1 MMLSEK
7 EKNFGKW
14 VTVVASL
21 LAFMGIGIVDPLL
34 PSIAESIGAT
44 HSQVEMLFT
53 SYIFTMAVMMI
64 PIGIVASKVGDKRLI
79 VTGLFVVTIFAL
91 LCGFSNSIGALSI
104 FRAGWGFG
112 NSMFL
117 ATAMTMLISL
127 SSTPS
132 HAIGL
137 YESAMG
143 LGMAFGPLVGGILGN
158 FSWRYPFYATAC
170 LIFLAGLLILFKV
183 KEPKKIITAVDD
195 AKTERPI
202 KQMLHLFTFK
212 PFLQITLSGMFYY
225 YCFFTILAF
234 SPLVLGLSAIQIGFV
249 FFAWGLCLA
258 LGSAKIAHS
267 LEARFDS
274 KQVLK
279 GTLFVCA
286 ILLIL
291 MGIFDSVAIR
301 IVLIILSGLVLGI
314 NNALF
319 TTTVM
324 EHSPYERSVTSGAY
338 NFVRWLG
345 AAFAPL
351 VSGLIS
357 EHFGMSWPFI
367 VAAILCFAGM
377 GLLFLKLQPFENYL
391 KTHATQIEQSK

>member
-1 MMLSEK
+1 MLSEK

>member
-1 MMLSEK
+1 MLTEK

-14 VTVVASL
+14 VTVLASL

-79 VTGLFVVTIFAL
+79 VTGLFVVTVFAL

-117 ATAMTMLISL
+117 ATAMTMLIGL
-127 SSTPS
+127 SSTPG

-170 LIFLAGLLILFKV
+170 LIFLAGLLILLKV
-183 KEPKKIITAVDD
+183 KEPKKAVVPDK

-258 LGSAKIAHS
+258 LGSAKIAHG

-279 GTLFVCA
+279 GTLFACA
-286 ILLIL
+286 VILIL
-291 MGIFDSVAIR
+291 MGIFDSVPVR
-301 IVLIILSGLVLGI
+301 IVLIVISGLVLGI

-345 AAFAPL
+345 AAFAPI

-367 VAAILCFAGM
+367 VAAVLCFAGM

-391 KTHATQIEQSK
+391 KAAPTQVEESN